1 MIIAVLNVAAG
12 KAPMQSSV
20 ADGGIPQKA
29 VDGST
34 STRFDLSTC
43 SLTEVEKQPW
53 WYVNLLEPYMVQLVR
68 IDFGQGCCG
77 ECLLIL
83 FTVTAQSVNSQRNS
97 QLRCLLTFSQRTVI
111 RLYSTIFP
119 THTLWRIVVRIKN
132 LRVYSNFLGQ
142 NPLTLWRDVFAFKDC
157 VIYADVSIRFS
168 PYCRAR

>member
-1 MIIAVLNVAAG
+1 MITAASTNRTIDKLLFCINFFFPDFSISHVLIIAVLNVAAG

-77 ECLLIL
+77 ESI
-83 FTVTAQSVNSQRNS
+83 VN
-97 QLRCLLTFSQRTVI
+97 
-111 RLYSTIFP
+111 
-119 THTLWRIVVRIKN
+119 
-132 LRVYSNFLGQ
+132 
-142 NPLTLWRDVFAFKDC
+142 
-157 VIYADVSIRFS
+157 
-168 PYCRAR
+168 

>member
-1 MIIAVLNVAAG
+1 MFSNVTFFQISHIFSTNDKYNVIIAVLNVAAG

-77 ECLLIL
+77 EY
-83 FTVTAQSVNSQRNS
+83 SQS
-97 QLRCLLTFSQRTVI
+97 QLSQLIVNATV
-111 RLYSTIFP
+111 
-119 THTLWRIVVRIKN
+119 N
-132 LRVYSNFLGQ
+132 
-142 NPLTLWRDVFAFKDC
+142 
-157 VIYADVSIRFS
+157 
-168 PYCRAR
+168 

>member
-1 MIIAVLNVAAG
+1 MTTDMIIAVLNVAAG

-77 ECLLIL
+77 E
-83 FTVTAQSVNSQRNS
+83 FYYSQPQS
-97 QLRCLLTFSQRTVI
+97 T
-111 RLYSTIFP
+111 
-119 THTLWRIVVRIKN
+119 VVR
-132 LRVYSNFLGQ
+132 
-142 NPLTLWRDVFAFKDC
+142 
-157 VIYADVSIRFS
+157 
-168 PYCRAR
+168 